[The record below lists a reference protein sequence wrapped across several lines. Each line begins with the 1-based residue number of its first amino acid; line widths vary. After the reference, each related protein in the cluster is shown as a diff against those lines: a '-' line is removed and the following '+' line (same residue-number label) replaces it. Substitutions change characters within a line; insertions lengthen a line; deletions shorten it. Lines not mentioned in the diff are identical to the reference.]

1 MSENQDLERKQL
13 NEANLKGIIE
23 NKFGIPVSK
32 RNSKHNQSVN
42 EREDMIQL

>member
-1 MSENQDLERKQL
+1 VSGNQNLDRKQL
-13 NEANLKGIIE
+13 NEANLKGIID
-23 NKFGIPVSK
+23 NQFGMPVSK